1 VSSDHLLR
9 RGQPEGLTARKR
21 RPAPERS
28 RRDNRGRDPPLK
40 MRKGVSATAIVVGP
54 FGCWSDRAW
63 LIAQHLDGYRW
74 LNVIRGRRRRGA
86 FGLGCDAYA
95 AAGLTDTATVAA

>member
-9 RGQPEGLTARKR
+9 RGQAEGLTGSKR

-40 MRKGVSATAIVVGP
+40 IRKGVSATAIVVGP
-54 FGCWSDRAW
+54 FGYWSDP
-63 LIAQHLDGYRW
+63 
-74 LNVIRGRRRRGA
+74 
-86 FGLGCDAYA
+86 GLSRSIWMAIG
-95 AAGLTDTATVAA
+95 G